1 MHVLP
6 IVDELALFSVQD
18 RGLPNTERIN
28 LRVLGRVKLAEFIL
42 CLGAEAPGGG
52 FFLLKDHMFW
62 FGDEGWLEP
71 PYWVIIYTG
80 PGERRMTHT
89 NSDVPALVLHWGRDR
104 TLLGNPSLHP
114 VLLRLG
120 GIATESLS
128 KKPVLNPPQGLPQ
141 ETSALLSELIKQL
154 GGPKK

>member
-1 MHVLP
+1 M
-6 IVDELALFSVQD
+6 
-18 RGLPNTERIN
+18 
-28 LRVLGRVKLAEFIL
+28 RVLQRVKLAEFIL

-52 FFLLKDHMFW
+52 FFLLKDQMFW
-62 FGDEGWLEP
+62 FGDEAWLEP

-89 NSDVPALVLHWGRDR
+89 TNTGEPALVLHWGRDF
-104 TLLGNPSLHP
+104 TLFGNPSLHP

-128 KKPVLNPPQGLPQ
+128 QNRLNLPQGPPPASSDSSSLVKI
-141 ETSALLSELIKQL
+141 SELLKEL
-154 GGPKK
+154 TDPKK